1 MNNLSYKILMERS
14 DNVATIDIS
23 KRKEAENLLY
33 KVIDALDPTGTN
45 TKWYRELFASM
56 SDKKF
61 KDLMMDMF
69 NDFNLNFILQL
80 KDYEREVKLEYC
92 ENAAKVLNIPLEEPL
107 IMPFVNMDLEHPTVS
122 KYPVIVGYHN
132 EQRTQQTNAKKNST
146 SIHISQRSAIT
157 GQVSGDDKNG
167 RSSDAENMA
176 LTLFGATNI
185 LKELNG
191 FRGDGVKRNN
201 YAIAQIASTGECDLD
216 AIEEHGGIEDRTT
229 LNAVDMMF
237 MGMHVKTDLVT
248 PDYIL
253 LDGKKE

>member
-1 MNNLSYKILMERS
+1 MIIL
-14 DNVATIDIS
+14 ATIDIS
-23 KRKEAENLLY
+23 KRKEAEAVLY
-33 KVIDALDPTGTN
+33 KVIDALDPSGTN
-45 TKWYRELFASM
+45 TKWYRELFGSM

-69 NDFNLNFILQL
+69 NDFNLNFIIQL
-80 KDYEREVKLEYC
+80 KDYEREIKLEYC
-92 ENAAKVLNIPLEEPL
+92 EKAASILGIPLEEYL
-107 IMPFVNMDLEHPTVS
+107 IEPFVNMDLENPTVS
-122 KYPVIVGYHN
+122 KYPVIIGYHN

-146 SIHISQRSAIT
+146 SIHTSQRSAMT

-191 FRGDGVKRNN
+191 FRGDGIKRNN
-201 YAIAQIASTGECDLD
+201 FAVSQIATTGQCDLD
-216 AIEEHGGIEDRTT
+216 EIEEHGGIEDRTT

-237 MGMHVKTDLVT
+237 LGMHIKTDLVT